1 MPILTMQEKMSI
13 LSREE
18 RDRRWDNARQEME
31 KRKLDAL
38 IVWGSSGRYR
48 HLNANLRYLCNFHA
62 EGYMILPLKADPTL
76 LSFVG
81 GFPTPW
87 VADNRTAH
95 PNYSKAMVE
104 RIKELNLEKGT
115 FGMVELSEY
124 NGEAGFPYT
133 TYVNLAKNLP
143 GATLVDA
150 TDIVTEARIVKS
162 PAEIK
167 CLELGCEAGVKAI
180 QAVVDTAKP
189 GMKDYEVR
197 SKFMDTLFR
206 EGCDIS
212 AMILFH
218 IGKEMIHGSL
228 SGMFWS
234 ASPKVIE
241 EGDQIHTEFD
251 ANFMGYIAQ
260 FNQPFSVG
268 QPGKEWAE
276 LYRIAAEAC
285 DEALKILRPGITVGQ
300 LQEAFAQPVQ
310 KAGYRQRTPNFHGL
324 GLAIEEPFSV
334 FPGQP
339 EYKPKLDRVI
349 QANMVIGFEPP
360 VIGQDFK
367 RGTTIG
373 GPILVTENGWRFL
386 AKNWKPEVRI
396 IS

>member
-18 RDRRWDNARQEME
+18 RDRRWNNARQEME

-76 LSFVG
+76 FSFVG

-115 FGMVELSEY
+115 FGVVELSEY

-180 QAVVDTAKP
+180 QAVVDIAKP

-234 ASPKVIE
+234 ASPKAIE

-268 QPGKEWAE
+268 EPSKEWAE
-276 LYRIAAEAC
+276 LYRIAAGAC
-285 DEALKILRPGITVGQ
+285 DEALKILRPGVTVGQ
-300 LQEAFAQPVQ
+300 LQEAFAQTVQ

-349 QANMVIGFEPP
+349 QANMVIEFEPP

-373 GPILVTENGWRFL
+373 GPILVTENGCRFL